1 MGTGDKAR
9 SAQLDSFVDLK
20 AEGRTVFKVFARSA
34 AEASTA
40 SGASAGLKNAW
51 TWVGNACASS
61 DDGHEAV
68 QVQQVKPIDFVG
80 LRFRQDVISAIR
92 YLDPDLLSYHE
103 LC

>member
-1 MGTGDKAR
+1 MGTGEKAL
-9 SAQLDSFVDLK
+9 SAQLDSFVSLK

-34 AEASTA
+34 APSADSASAA

-68 QVQQVKPIDFVG
+68 QVQQVNALIGFVG
-80 LRFRQDVISAIR
+80 FIHRIDMLQDVVS
-92 YLDPDLLSYHE
+92 
-103 LC
+103 

>member
-1 MGTGDKAR
+1 MGTGEKAL

-34 AEASTA
+34 ADASTA

-68 QVQQVKPIDFVG
+68 QVQQVNSFFDFVG
-80 LRFRQDVISAIR
+80 LHFRQTEISVIS
-92 YLDPDLLSYHE
+92 
-103 LC
+103 